1 MNTTTQIPD
10 DILLRRAMNRLISLP
25 SDELRLM
32 YDIMAVLTRKPTPR
46 AAAILAEA
54 QRRAAELKNVPREE
68 LGRQFME
75 TLEAIRAE
83 AIANGTATDDIE
95 EILKDD

>member
-1 MNTTTQIPD
+1 MVTSTKLPED
-10 DILLRRAMNRLISLP
+10 MLLRRAMNRLISLP
-25 SDELRLM
+25 PDELRLV
-32 YDIMAVLTRKPTPR
+32 YDIMAVLTRKPSPR
-46 AAAILAEA
+46 AAAILADA
-54 QRRAAELKNVPREE
+54 QRIAVTLKDVPRAE

-95 EILKDD
+95 EILKDA